1 MVDIQELERRLR
13 EARAEADNA
22 EATHRAAR
30 DGAERSLDEAARH
43 EQAAVEARLFGV
55 IPTRETRRH
64 ERLAAE
70 AREAVERH
78 DRAEREAAPAMQ
90 EAQTKLRSADEEL
103 ITARRVETD
112 QEIQRLARV
121 GEAIQSDVTNGV
133 LTWEEAYGDASEEV
147 HARYEQALDRDEK
160 DEDFWDTSSD
170 DTADD
175 GYAEAAADAHA
186 DQLAVRDLDLSIDA
200 GIRAHEEVY
209 TPEGHIRQHLLS
221 GEEAEAEQE
230 VERAQEPEAEQESD
244 RERDRSEGF
253 DIDEPF

>member
-1 MVDIQELERRLR
+1 MTDIQELERRLR
-13 EARAEADNA
+13 EARAEADKA
-22 EATHRAAR
+22 EATHRTAR
-30 DGAERSLDEAARH
+30 DGAERARDEAARH

-90 EAQTKLRSADEEL
+90 EAQTELRSADEEL
-103 ITARRVETD
+103 VTARRVETD
-112 QEIQRLARV
+112 QEIQRLARI
-121 GEAIQSDVTNGV
+121 GEAIQSDVTNGI
-133 LTWEEAYGDASEEV
+133 LTWEEAYGDGVIASEEV
-147 HARYEQALDRDEK
+147 HARYEQALGDEK
-160 DEDFWDTSSD
+160 DEDFWGTSSD

-200 GIRAHEEVY
+200 GIRTYEEVY
-209 TPEGHIRQHLLS
+209 TPEGDIRQHLLQT
-221 GEEAEAEQE
+221 EEPEQE
-230 VERAQEPEAEQESD
+230 TPEAPAAETESEK
-244 RERDRSEGF
+244 RERGF
-253 DIDEPF
+253 EFDEPF